1 MRILAI
7 MSVSIRRVLRDRLSL
22 FFVVILPI
30 LVILIVGASVR
41 GFSTFRVG
49 VVGGN
54 LGASDR
60 QLTSMLASTPGID
73 MRQFATVGDLQSA
86 VRRSSVE
93 AGVVLP
99 KDMDRAIRG
108 HGTVTVG
115 LVAEMSNPSQQ
126 AAATAV
132 QSVLARYAG
141 QVQAARFASQQVG
154 VDFGSSMTL
163 AGHLA
168 TSVPGVAIVSRQAG
182 SQLATLPE
190 GFSYSAPTM
199 LVLFVFLNSLAGSAV
214 IIANR
219 RLGMYERMLAGPV
232 RSGVVIAGE
241 ALSFV
246 AIALAQAGLIIAIGS
261 IAFGVSWGD
270 PIAATVLVGTWALV
284 GAGAGMLAGTL
295 FSTPEQATAVGP
307 AVGIALAMLGGCMW
321 PLSIVGPTMRTVGHF
336 TPQAWAVDAWTRL
349 LSQRGTISSIAPQLL
364 VLGGFAAGLLALA
377 TWRLRRRL
385 T

>member
-93 AGVVLP
+93 AGIVLP

-349 LSQRGTISSIAPQLL
+349 RYQRGTISSIAPQLL

>member
-349 LSQRGTISSIAPQLL
+349 LSQHGTISSIAPQLL